1 METLTFIHGV
11 LTVIGLLM
19 GVGMVWVI
27 QKIIDLKERLKE
39 VSNELETI
47 ERDIHLRVDGE
58 SAQINEIVN
67 SIYRDMDSRFDKFEN
82 RISEKQLLKG

>member
-58 SAQINEIVN
+58 SKEIEETVN

>member
-47 ERDIHLRVDGE
+47 ERDIGIRVDQE
-58 SAQINEIVN
+58 SKEIEETVN
-67 SIYRDMDSRFDKFEN
+67 SIYRDIDSRFDKFEN

>member
-58 SAQINEIVN
+58 SKEIEETVN
-67 SIYRDMDSRFDKFEN
+67 SIYRDIDSRFDKFEN